1 MMRDFK
7 VNFTT
12 KEISSVYQ
20 KIKDYPWDTMPDL
33 DGWEHGTN
41 KKYLKELCD
50 YWVSEFDWHK
60 HEKEINSFE
69 NFITNVEGTD
79 IHFIKKKGSNPNSTP
94 LLLMHG
100 WTIHALIIKV

>member
-7 VNFTT
+7 VNFTE

-20 KIKDYPWDTMPDL
+20 KIKDYPWITMPDL

-50 YWVSEFDWHK
+50 YWVSEFDWYK
-60 HEKEINSFE
+60 HEKQINNFE
-69 NFITNVEGTD
+69 NFITNVEGID
-79 IHFIKKKGSNPNSTP
+79 IHFIKKREAN
-94 LLLMHG
+94 
-100 WTIHALIIKV
+100 LILHLYY

>member
-7 VNFTT
+7 VNFTE
-12 KEISSVYQ
+12 KEVSSVYQ
-20 KIKDYPWDTMPDL
+20 KIKDYPWDTMPEL

-60 HEKEINSFE
+60 HEKLIKGTTTGKMNYH
-69 NFITNVEGTD
+69 TNDRKT
-79 IHFIKKKGSNPNSTP
+79 FTNLQTY
-94 LLLMHG
+94 L
-100 WTIHALIIKV
+100 